1 MRTVE
6 EEEKGRRMESIRRK
20 GKRWGKWEER
30 EENGGFKEKGRRSGG
45 NGKKGR
51 RKESITRN
59 EKKIGRREW
68 KEATKEKNEK
78 RWNRKGEGKEWRL

>member
-1 MRTVE
+1 MDEVGGSEDGRGGE
-6 EEEKGRRMESIRRK
+6 REKKGRRMESIRRK

-51 RKESITRN
+51 RKESITR
-59 EKKIGRREW
+59 
-68 KEATKEKNEK
+68 KEKN
-78 RWNRKGEGKEWRL
+78 RKKGMEGGYQGEE